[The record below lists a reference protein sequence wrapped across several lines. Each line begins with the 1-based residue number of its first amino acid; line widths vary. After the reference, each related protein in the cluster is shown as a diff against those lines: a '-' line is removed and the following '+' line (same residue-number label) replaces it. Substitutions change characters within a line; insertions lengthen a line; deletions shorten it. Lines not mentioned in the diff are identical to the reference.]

1 MSCGSTKKKSSRPSA
16 SNPHTTRS
24 GMREAWFELIARFEL
39 ARPGF
44 SVIHARASALW
55 TLARFLQTGLDC
67 PSIVGHPGKVC
78 GAVARAEI
86 RTFLIARER
95 LGRAALVVVLAEIA
109 LWCQAVMILQLPH
122 AADVSDYRAYDV
134 AARITLHQGCSHTY
148 DTALQLRV
156 LRSYWPGASPL
167 DSIS

>member
-55 TLARFLQTGLDC
+55 TLAPFFQTGLDC
-67 PSIVGHPGKVC
+67 PSIVGHPGKVR
-78 GAVARAEI
+78 GAAARAES
-86 RTFLIARER
+86 RTVLIARDR
-95 LGRAALVVVLAEIA
+95 LRRAAPA
-109 LWCQAVMILQLPH
+109 AV
-122 AADVSDYRAYDV
+122 
-134 AARITLHQGCSHTY
+134 
-148 DTALQLRV
+148 
-156 LRSYWPGASPL
+156 
-167 DSIS
+167 